1 MVTIDVRSSTCS
13 LPPYPAMNKRFPSI
27 QATSNSSFAI
37 VAGTADAPSALYSID
52 LVNAFNTTILKAT
65 TDISNISDAYFSTL
79 ETISFPRKHG
89 SIRSGVSY
97 AVLMRPT
104 NPEYYGPDHTLP
116 PCIVLMHGGPTSNIP
131 PEFNLSFQYY
141 TSRGFAL
148 VVVNYLGSSG
158 FGRDYRK
165 GLDGEI
171 GIMDVADG
179 VSCVDYL
186 ASMGCIDRTRV
197 GIVGASAG
205 GYATLQS
212 LCTYPD
218 IYAGGLSRYG
228 IGDWKRCTEETHKF
242 ESRYLDKLMYGD
254 RDLSE
259 KEKDDL
265 LRQRS
270 PLFNAE
276 KIKSPV
282 LLLQGSIDKV
292 VPPNQAKEME
302 KIVKENGGEAKLIM
316 FEGEGHGFSQAK
328 HIKAAVEEE
337 EKWWLKTLV
346 REGQP

>member
-1 MVTIDVRSSTCS
+1 
-13 LPPYPAMNKRFPSI
+13 MNKWFPSI
-27 QATSNSSFAI
+27 QATSSSSFAI
-37 VAGTADAPSALYSID
+37 IASTADAPSALYNID
-52 LVNAFNTTILKAT
+52 LVNALNTTMLKT
-65 TDISNISDAYFSTL
+65 TANISNISDAYFSTP

-89 SIRSGVSY
+89 SIRSGKSH
-97 AVLMRPT
+97 AVLMPPT
-104 NPEYYGPDHTLP
+104 NPEYYGPDGTLP

-131 PEFNLSFQYY
+131 PEFNISFQYY
-141 TSRGFAL
+141 TSRGFAF
-148 VVVNYLGSSG
+148 VAVNYLGSTG
-158 FGRDYRK
+158 FGREYRK
-165 GLDGEI
+165 GLDGEL
-171 GIMDVADG
+171 GIMDIADG

-186 ASMGCIDRTRV
+186 ASMGYIDKTRV

-212 LCTYPD
+212 LCTYPNV
-218 IYAGGLSRYG
+218 YAGGVSRYG
-228 IGDWKRCTEETHKF
+228 VADMKRCIEETHKL
-242 ESRYLDKLMYGD
+242 ESRYLDRLMYGD
-254 RDLSE
+254 RELSE
-259 KEKDDL
+259 KEKDEL

-302 KIVKENGGEAKLIM
+302 KIVKKNRGEAKLII
-316 FEGEGHGFSQAK
+316 FEGEGHGFGQAK